1 MKYSRKEDNQMLQ
14 DLYILLEEAGSLQN
28 IKVASFDEDK
38 LIEYMVKNR
47 VEKPVI
53 CVISPDNYETMLD
66 DEDVDSILEISSKI
80 EATSI
85 NDNETYYVGV
95 EELFNKLEDSN
106 MKSEWAYMLG
116 IDKCVYDDNICF
128 NMEDMIIN

>member
-14 DLYILLEEAGSLQN
+14 DLYVLLEEAGSLQN
-28 IKVASFDEDK
+28 IKVASFDEDR

-53 CVISPDNYETMLD
+53 CVISTDNYETMLD

-116 IDKCVYDDNICF
+116 IDKCVYDDNI
-128 NMEDMIIN
+128 